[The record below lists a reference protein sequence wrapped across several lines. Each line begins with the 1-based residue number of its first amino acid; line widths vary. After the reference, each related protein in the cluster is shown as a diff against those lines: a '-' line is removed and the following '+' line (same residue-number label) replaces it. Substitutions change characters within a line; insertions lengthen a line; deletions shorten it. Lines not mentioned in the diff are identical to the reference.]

1 MCFKTYCAVS
11 HVFDFCFAH
20 QAFQETIE
28 IFQQKNESF
37 KNALKDV
44 EEVSVSVVPELLQL
58 LTGHNADTFLQRLT
72 DYVFLCD
79 YRRQSWESAPLAGF
93 VTMK

>member
-1 MCFKTYCAVS
+1 MCSES
-11 HVFDFCFAH
+11 HLCLIFLFL

-44 EEVSVSVVPELLQL
+44 EEVSVSVTPELY
-58 LTGHNADTFLQRLT
+58 ARSSSVDIFLQRHTEYMCFYLT
-72 DYVFLCD
+72 IE
-79 YRRQSWESAPLAGF
+79 RRAGEACPSLDSRQWSDD
-93 VTMK
+93 VYEV